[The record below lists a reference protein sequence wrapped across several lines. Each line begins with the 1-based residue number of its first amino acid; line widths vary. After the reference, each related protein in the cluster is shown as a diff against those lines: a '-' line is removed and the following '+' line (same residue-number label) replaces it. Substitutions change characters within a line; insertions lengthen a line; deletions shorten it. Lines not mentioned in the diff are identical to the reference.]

1 MLKSFSL
8 PCLLISG
15 SDGGGRVKKTEE
27 ILGITIENEQN
38 NPDLLLLSPEPSIG
52 IDEVRNLQKF
62 LQLKPFKNDKKIAI
76 ITGAQELTLEAQNS
90 LLKTLEEPPPNSLII
105 LTVSDLSLMLP
116 TIISRC
122 ELVELGSKPQLTLS
136 SEEIEKRFEDLEQLL
151 SLGIGENLVKME
163 KMEAL
168 KDRKEATNW
177 LNGLSL
183 ITRQVLLSKYKDT
196 ETKNSLLKKLGNYSG
211 RNLLVVLSLI
221 AEAVKKLEANCNI
234 RLVLDNFIIDINAE
248 IC

>member
-1 MLKSFSL
+1 MLKNFSI
-8 PCLLISG
+8 PCLVSG
-15 SDGGGRVKKTEE
+15 SDSNGRAKKAEE
-27 ILGITIENEQN
+27 ILGIRVENEQN
-38 NPDLLLLSPEPSIG
+38 NPDLLLLSPELSFG

-76 ITGAQELTLEAQNS
+76 ITEAQELTLEAQNS

-122 ELVELGSKPQLTLS
+122 ELVELGSKPQLELS
-136 SEEIEKRFEDLEQLL
+136 QEEIEKRFEDLEQLL

-163 KMEAL
+163 KMEAS
-168 KDRKEATNW
+168 KDRKEATDW
-177 LNGLSL
+177 LNGLGL
-183 ITRQVLLSKYKDT
+183 IVRQVLLSKYKGM
-196 ETKNSLLKKLGNYSG
+196 ETKNSLLKKLSNYSG